1 MTKSIN
7 WFLTLS
13 STIFFGHS
21 LEPFLDRDEGG
32 KSTKPLFD
40 PSPKLHGG
48 LASVDNTH
56 LPGFTLFLLSSL
68 GLLNDPKKNLVAVPS
83 SGRQEQRPQK
93 IGEVSCFP
101 SQVRD
106 KLLFF

>member
-56 LPGFTLFLLSSL
+56 LPGFSLFLLSSL
-68 GLLNDPKKNLVAVPS
+68 ELLNDQKKNLVAVPS
-83 SGRQEQRPQK
+83 SAK
-93 IGEVSCFP
+93 SNDLKSSVKYLVSNL
-101 SQVRD
+101 
-106 KLLFF
+106 K

>member
-40 PSPKLHGG
+40 PSSKLHGWEC
-48 LASVDNTH
+48 LLLT
-56 LPGFTLFLLSSL
+56 TLTFL
-68 GLLNDPKKNLVAVPS
+68 GLLNDPKKNLAAVSLSAKSNDLKS
-83 SGRQEQRPQK
+83 SVK
-93 IGEVSCFP
+93 YLVSNL
-101 SQVRD
+101 
-106 KLLFF
+106 K

>member
-48 LASVDNTH
+48 LAYVDNTH
-56 LPGFTLFLLSSL
+56 LHFSLFLLTSL

-83 SGRQEQRPQK
+83 SAK
-93 IGEVSCFP
+93 SNDLKSSVKYLVSNL
-101 SQVRD
+101 
-106 KLLFF
+106 K